1 MVIVITQLHTTFMV
15 LLAIVPFFMIPVFAD
30 VEVEG
35 VSGFYGHD
43 EAYNVIGVVKN
54 SGNYSA
60 LAAVTIQLEYGNTVV
75 ETTVYTHN
83 IKANGE
89 IPFKIPLYDTDGE
102 IPKIFNVRTT
112 HINGISH
119 SPQIEVLY
127 DETLVVH
134 PEGHVTGRIVN
145 SGDTPV
151 KHVKLVAVAHDENH
165 APLDVVSNEIPITY
179 MMPGEMRN
187 FTMYPDTAV
196 AKNVQYYSCF
206 GLGDLSVISL
216 NVQRSGE
223 TFPVRYDSGLLLA
236 YPEFN
241 NENTDLSINIAG
253 GWPLHESIN
262 IEFPKYNDE
271 EKFNLSIDDKPIEFI
286 QSVDEFGSWHVAF
299 NVEPQFIGTL
309 VISGFDPDAVYDIIP
324 QRIREGAKMWAFG
337 EINST
342 EFSTSVAYLVGKHNE
357 VLLAP
362 DWVRSSAGWW
372 AAGLVTDE
380 EFVASLK
387 YLDFSGILRTS

>member
-43 EAYNVIGVVKN
+43 DAYNVIGVVKN

-89 IPFKIPLYDTDGE
+89 IPFKISLYDTDGE
-102 IPKIFNVRTT
+102 IPKIFNVRAT

-187 FTMYPDTAV
+187 FTMYPDAAV
-196 AKNVQYYSCF
+196 AKNVH
-206 GLGDLSVISL
+206 LS
-216 NVQRSGE
+216 
-223 TFPVRYDSGLLLA
+223 YLA
-236 YPEFN
+236 
-241 NENTDLSINIAG
+241 
-253 GWPLHESIN
+253 
-262 IEFPKYNDE
+262 
-271 EKFNLSIDDKPIEFI
+271 
-286 QSVDEFGSWHVAF
+286 
-299 NVEPQFIGTL
+299 
-309 VISGFDPDAVYDIIP
+309 
-324 QRIREGAKMWAFG
+324 RCR
-337 EINST
+337 
-342 EFSTSVAYLVGKHNE
+342 AYVC
-357 VLLAP
+357 
-362 DWVRSSAGWW
+362 
-372 AAGLVTDE
+372 
-380 EFVASLK
+380 
-387 YLDFSGILRTS
+387 

>member
-1 MVIVITQLHTTFMV
+1 MV

-43 EAYNVIGVVKN
+43 DAYNVIGVVKN

-102 IPKIFNVRTT
+102 IPKIFNVRAT

-206 GLGDLSVISL
+206 GLGDLSVISPSMFKDL
-216 NVQRSGE
+216 E
-223 TFPVRYDSGLLLA
+223 KLFP
-236 YPEFN
+236 
-241 NENTDLSINIAG
+241 
-253 GWPLHESIN
+253 
-262 IEFPKYNDE
+262 
-271 EKFNLSIDDKPIEFI
+271 
-286 QSVDEFGSWHVAF
+286 
-299 NVEPQFIGTL
+299 
-309 VISGFDPDAVYDIIP
+309 
-324 QRIREGAKMWAFG
+324 
-337 EINST
+337 
-342 EFSTSVAYLVGKHNE
+342 
-357 VLLAP
+357 
-362 DWVRSSAGWW
+362 
-372 AAGLVTDE
+372 
-380 EFVASLK
+380 
-387 YLDFSGILRTS
+387 

>member
-43 EAYNVIGVVKN
+43 DAYNVIGVVKN

-102 IPKIFNVRTT
+102 IPKIFNVRAT

-179 MMPGEMRN
+179 MMLVLAICHPGEMR
-187 FTMYPDTAV
+187 
-196 AKNVQYYSCF
+196 
-206 GLGDLSVISL
+206 
-216 NVQRSGE
+216 
-223 TFPVRYDSGLLLA
+223 
-236 YPEFN
+236 
-241 NENTDLSINIAG
+241 
-253 GWPLHESIN
+253 
-262 IEFPKYNDE
+262 
-271 EKFNLSIDDKPIEFI
+271 
-286 QSVDEFGSWHVAF
+286 
-299 NVEPQFIGTL
+299 
-309 VISGFDPDAVYDIIP
+309 
-324 QRIREGAKMWAFG
+324 
-337 EINST
+337 
-342 EFSTSVAYLVGKHNE
+342 
-357 VLLAP
+357 
-362 DWVRSSAGWW
+362 
-372 AAGLVTDE
+372 
-380 EFVASLK
+380 
-387 YLDFSGILRTS
+387 